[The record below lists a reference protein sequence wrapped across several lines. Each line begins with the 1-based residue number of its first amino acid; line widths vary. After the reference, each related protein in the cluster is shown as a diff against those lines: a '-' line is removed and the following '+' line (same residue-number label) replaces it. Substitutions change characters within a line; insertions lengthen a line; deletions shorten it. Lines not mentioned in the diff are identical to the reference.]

1 MYDDKKSLA
10 AGYRRADTYCHDRS
24 RVPDS
29 VPAEAR
35 AMITVIVLTTVFVL
49 FLVFG
54 ALVVRD
60 VYRQASGWPEHRW
73 TDTDD
78 ARLARLLDAG
88 RR

>member
-1 MYDDKKSLA
+1 
-10 AGYRRADTYCHDRS
+10 
-24 RVPDS
+24 
-29 VPAEAR
+29 
-35 AMITVIVLTTVFVL
+35 MITVIVLTTVFVL